1 VSAPPRW
8 LRTALWSAVALQ
20 VALVLCEVAIEAH
33 LGRTGPPTAS
43 GAWVAA
49 ANGVSMLAFAAVGA
63 LLLVRR
69 PANRVGWL
77 FCVAN
82 LGWALVG
89 TSGAYV
95 RWALTPGADLPGTPA
110 AVWLYTWP
118 GALSLGV
125 YLLLI
130 MVFPDG
136 RFASA
141 RWDNRGKAVAGACV
155 AVAAALAL
163 RPGRVD
169 STIEVAVDNP
179 LGLSG
184 LPGVVVT
191 VVAELGL
198 VILLGLLI
206 VALASMVQRYRASA
220 AMVRAQLRWFIAA
233 VTVLIVFVIAQV
245 GVFTA
250 YPDYMTMPSWARM
263 VNLAAILSG
272 GAIPVAAAVAILRYR
287 LYAIDRI
294 VSRTLSY
301 GLVTAGLAVL
311 YAAGVVALTPAL
323 AGVGGG
329 SELAVAGATLIVAA
343 AFRPLRG
350 WVQRLVDRRFNRAR
364 YDAHRT
370 MEGFR
375 ARLRDE
381 VELEPLT
388 GEILAVVRDT
398 VQPTATTLWLRQTG
412 RATP

>member
-1 VSAPPRW
+1 MSAPPRW

-20 VALVLCEVAIEAH
+20 VVLVLCEVAVEAH
-33 LGRTGPPTAS
+33 LGRTGSPTAS
-43 GAWVAA
+43 GVGVAA
-49 ANGVSMLAFAAVGA
+49 ANGASMLAFAAVGA

-77 FCVAN
+77 FCGAN

-89 TSGAYV
+89 ASGAYV
-95 RWALTPGADLPGTPA
+95 RWAFTPGVDLPGTPA
-110 AVWLYTWP
+110 AIWLYTWP

-136 RFASA
+136 RFASG
-141 RWDNRGKAVAGACV
+141 RWAKRGKAVAGACV
-155 AVAAALAL
+155 AVAAGLAL

-184 LPGVVVT
+184 LPGVVTT

-220 AMVRAQLRWFIAA
+220 AMVRAQLRWFIGA
-233 VTVLIVFVIAQV
+233 VTVMIVFVVAQV
-245 GVFTA
+245 GVFAA
-250 YPDYMTMPSWARM
+250 YPDYMAMPSWARM

-323 AGVGGG
+323 AAVGGG
-329 SELAVAGATLIVAA
+329 SELAVAGATLMVAA
-343 AFRPLRG
+343 AFRPLRRR
-350 WVQRLVDRRFNRAR
+350 VQGIVDRRFNRAR
-364 YDAHRT
+364 YDAQRT
-370 MEGFR
+370 IEAF
-375 ARLRDE
+375 ATALRDE
-381 VELEPLT
+381 VDLDELRASLVAAAGT
-388 GEILAVVRDT
+388 T
-398 VQPTATTLWLRQTG
+398 MQPASTTLWLREP
-412 RATP
+412 AP

>member
-1 VSAPPRW
+1 VSAPTRW

-33 LGRTGPPTAS
+33 LSRTGSPTAS
-43 GAWVAA
+43 GAGVAA
-49 ANGVSMLAFAAVGA
+49 ANGMSMLAFAAVGA
-63 LLLVRR
+63 LLLIRR

-89 TSGAYV
+89 ACGAYV
-95 RWALTPGADLPGTPA
+95 RWAFTPGVDLPGTAA

-118 GALSLGV
+118 GALSLGA

-141 RWDNRGKAVAGACV
+141 PWVKRGKAVAGACV
-155 AVAAALAL
+155 AVAAGLAL

-179 LGLSG
+179 LGLTG
-184 LPGVVVT
+184 LPGVVAT

-198 VILLGLLI
+198 IILLGLLI
-206 VALASMVQRYRASA
+206 VALASMIQRYRASA
-220 AMVRAQLRWFIAA
+220 AMVRAQLRWFLAA
-233 VTVLIVFVIAQV
+233 VTVLIVFVVAQV
-245 GVFTA
+245 GVFA
-250 YPDYMTMPSWARM
+250 VYPDYMTMPSWARM

-301 GLVTAGLAVL
+301 GLVTAGLAAL

-329 SELAVAGATLIVAA
+329 SELAVAGATLMVAG
-343 AFRPLRG
+343 AFRPLR
-350 WVQRLVDRRFNRAR
+350 WRVQRIVDRRFNRAR
-364 YDAHRT
+364 YDAYRT

-381 VELEPLT
+381 VELERLT
-388 GEILAVVRDT
+388 GEILAVVLNT
-398 VQPTATTLWLRQTG
+398 VEPAGATLWLRGTG
-412 RATP
+412 RESP

>member
-1 VSAPPRW
+1 VNGPPRW
-8 LRTALWSAVALQ
+8 LRAVLWSAVALQ
-20 VALVLCEVAIEAH
+20 VVLVLCEVAIEAN
-33 LGRTGPPTAS
+33 LGRTGSPTAS
-43 GAWVAA
+43 GVGGAA

-63 LLLVRR
+63 LLLIRR

-89 TSGAYV
+89 TCGAYV
-95 RWALTPGADLPGTPA
+95 RWAFTPGADLPGA
-110 AVWLYTWP
+110 AVAVWLYTWP

-136 RFASA
+136 RFTSAS
-141 RWDNRGKAVAGACV
+141 WVKRGKVVAGSCV

-179 LGLSG
+179 LALSG
-184 LPGVVVT
+184 LPGTVAT

-206 VALASMVQRYRASA
+206 VALAAMVQRYRASA
-220 AMVRAQLRWFIAA
+220 AMVRAQLRWFITA

-250 YPDYMTMPSWARM
+250 YPDYMAMPSWARM

-329 SELAVAGATLIVAA
+329 SELAVAGATLMVAA

-350 WVQRLVDRRFNRAR
+350 RVQGVVDRRFNRAR
-364 YDAHRT
+364 YDAQRIV
-370 MEGFR
+370 EAFR
-375 ARLRDE
+375 GRLRDE
-381 VELEPLT
+381 IDLHEVRSSL
-388 GEILAVVRDT
+388 LAAVDDT
-398 VQPTATTLWLRQTG
+398 VAPASTTLWLRRTG
-412 RATP
+412 RAAP